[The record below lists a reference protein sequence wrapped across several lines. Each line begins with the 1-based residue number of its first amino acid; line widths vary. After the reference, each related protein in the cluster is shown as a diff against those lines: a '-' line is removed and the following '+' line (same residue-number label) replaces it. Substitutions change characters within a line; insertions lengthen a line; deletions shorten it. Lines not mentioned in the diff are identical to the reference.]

1 MISLEEARQKILS
14 HVGNAGVIEVGLA
27 DAWGGILAEQLVADA
42 YYPTA
47 DRSTMDG
54 YVIGGDEVPGTFH
67 VIGEIP
73 AGTFPEIPLGKGEAL
88 RIFTGALI
96 PQGGGRVVM
105 QEDVTRDGDHV
116 SIKAFS
122 ENRFIRE
129 KGSEAA
135 PGDVVLE
142 KGTKL
147 GGAELAILAQIGEV
161 RPKILRKPVV
171 RHIATGSELVAP
183 DQIPGRG
190 EIRDT
195 NSNLLAGL
203 FKSLGVEISDSRR
216 VADDPQA
223 ISEIAEGDW
232 DLLLI
237 SGGASVGDYDFGAET
252 LKRLGFTI
260 HFDKVNL
267 RPGKPLIFATRGNQ
281 VAFVIPGNPISHFVS
296 FHVAIRLAV
305 ERLAGLPCHW
315 NFLPLEIRGGEPLR
329 PDPRDSFWVARVSVE
344 DGKLFVTPKSWSTS
358 GNTFSLAGTNALV
371 RVKSGA
377 PADGVVETLLL
388 DLPESIA

>member
-1 MISLEEARQKILS
+1 MISLEEARQRILS
-14 HVGNAGVIEVGLA
+14 HVENVGVIEVALSE
-27 DAWGGILAEQLVADA
+27 AWGGILAESLVAGG
-42 YYPTA
+42 YYPSA

-54 YVIGGDEVPGTFH
+54 YVIGGDEVPGTFR
-67 VIGEIP
+67 VVGEIP
-73 AGTFPEIPLGKGEAL
+73 AGSFPEIVVGKGEAL

-96 PQGGGRVVM
+96 PEGGGRVIM
-105 QEDVTRDGDHV
+105 QEDVTRDGDEISV
-116 SIKAFS
+116 ASFL

-129 KGSEAA
+129 KGSEAS

-147 GGAELAILAQIGEV
+147 GGAELAILAQIGAV
-161 RPKILRKPVV
+161 RPKILRKPVI
-171 RHIATGSELVAP
+171 RHIATGNELVAP

-195 NSNLLAGL
+195 NSSLLAGL
-203 FKSLGVEISDSRR
+203 FKSLGVEISESRR
-216 VADDPQA
+216 VADDLAA
-223 ISEIAEGDW
+223 ISEIAEGDC
-232 DLLLI
+232 DLLLL

-252 LKRLGFTI
+252 LKRLGFNI

-267 RPGKPLIFATRGNQ
+267 RPGKPLIFATRGKQ

-305 ERLAGLPCHW
+305 ERLAGLPSHW

-329 PDPRDSFWVARVSVE
+329 PDPRDSFWVAKVSV
-344 DGKLFVTPKSWSTS
+344 DGGKLVVTPKSWSTS
-358 GNTFSLAGTNALV
+358 GNTFSLAGTNALIH
-371 RVKSGA
+371 VKSGL
-377 PADGVVETLLL
+377 PAEGVVETLLL
-388 DLPESIA
+388 DLPESTV